1 MILVMT
7 VATTADRTL
16 YKDQFKTKRY
26 VGHSAIC
33 LAFTF
38 FFKLDFI
45 VNGFVAVG
53 TYEKTR

>member
-1 MILVMT
+1 MILAMT
-7 VATTADRTL
+7 AATANRTL

-33 LAFTF
+33 LAFYF
-38 FFKLDFI
+38 LFQLDFI